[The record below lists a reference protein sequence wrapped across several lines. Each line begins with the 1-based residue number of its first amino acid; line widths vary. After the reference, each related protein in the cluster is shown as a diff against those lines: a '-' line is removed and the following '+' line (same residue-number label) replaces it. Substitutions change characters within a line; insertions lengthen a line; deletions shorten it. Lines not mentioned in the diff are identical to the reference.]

1 MLLAIREVVPA
12 DMAVILLADRGFDGA
27 AFRAEVRAAKLNYVI
42 RVRAC

>member
-1 MLLAIREVVPA
+1 
-12 DMAVILLADRGFDGA
+12 MAVILLADRGFDGA